1 MTYGGC
7 AHTGVCN
14 NYPFFNSSYI
24 FKGSQQIDMT
34 LLFFS
39 SVDRYVNLAGQ
50 APIAL
55 ASDGHNLIF
64 IGTDFDILSKK
75 IGGAFLFE
83 VTCAF

>member
-1 MTYGGC
+1 
-7 AHTGVCN
+7 
-14 NYPFFNSSYI
+14 
-24 FKGSQQIDMT
+24 MT

-64 IGTDFDILSKK
+64 IGAECAEECIMPTV
-75 IGGAFLFE
+75 G
-83 VTCAF
+83 VTLLTPCCKTPERLE

>member
-1 MTYGGC
+1 MSITI
-7 AHTGVCN
+7 T
-14 NYPFFNSSYI
+14 YPFFYSSYR
-24 FKGSQQIDMT
+24 FKGYQQIDMT

-39 SVDRYVNLAGQ
+39 SVDIYVNLAGQ

-64 IGTDFDILSKK
+64 IGTDVDILSKK

-83 VTCAF
+83 VTCAFRKM